1 MSPEEMW
8 TRFAAAALQGL
19 LDRSTGDAGHQHT
32 GDGDGRTNAKYLTAE
47 AAEYADAMLAKAFEC
62 TPIGDDVVDDEPNT
76 VDELNTDWTK
86 GKN

>member
-19 LDRSTGDAGHQHT
+19 IARGRDLTEQEMGFGFNKAGKSLV
-32 GDGDGRTNAKYLTAE
+32 DLSAE
-47 AAEYADAMLAKAFEC
+47 LADAMLAKAFEC